1 MTKKKAAWIPVWA
14 AIIASILVAF
24 EYGKIPPSQPNMI
37 EVLGLS
43 YTMQGLLMTAFSIAA
58 VVMGLIGGHL
68 MDKFGAKKVLSVAL
82 AITVIGNILG
92 MFWYTDAGLLVTRVM
107 EGIGYGASMVSG
119 PVLISAWYEPAKR
132 GLAYGVFGANV
143 GVAILICLGTAN
155 PILAVSDWKGM
166 WVFGLIGAVLALLLA
181 LICVCMPVDE
191 DRKDLYL
198 DDGSVAEKDEKHSFL
213 WGYLAPLPILGAIM
227 FFLVGGG
234 TDAFNAF
241 TITYLNVELGNSYT
255 VANMCSTVASVGL
268 LVGAIVM
275 GFIFAKAK
283 DKGMVVII
291 NVVLA
296 AAFYFLWFNME
307 ASIPVTYAFA
317 FVGGCILGAAPTAFF
332 AMPPMTARS
341 KGTIGAASAVMVL
354 GQNLGTLTIPT
365 LIGAILD
372 SSGYHMAAIAMG
384 VLALVALVIAFIWR
398 AMYRKRYGKQLEKKV
413 YC

>member
-1 MTKKKAAWIPVWA
+1 MSKKKAAWIPAWA

-68 MDKFGAKKVLSVAL
+68 IDKFGAKKVLSIAL
-82 AITVIGNILG
+82 GITIIGNIAG
-92 MFWYTDAGLLVTRVM
+92 IFWYTDTGLLVTRVM
-107 EGIGYGASMVSG
+107 EGVGYGVSMVSG

-143 GVAILICLGTAN
+143 GVAILICLGAAN

-166 WVFGLIGAVLALLLA
+166 WIFGLIGAVLALLLA
-181 LICVCMPVDE
+181 IICVCMPSDE
-191 DRKDLYL
+191 ERKDLYL
-198 DDGSVAEKDEKHSFL
+198 DDGTIAEKEEKHSVL

-227 FFLVGGG
+227 FFLVGGS
-234 TDAFNAF
+234 TDAFNNF

-255 VANMCSTVASVGL
+255 VANMCSIVASVGL
-268 LVGAIVM
+268 LVGAIIM

-283 DKGMVVII
+283 DKGLVII
-291 NVVLA
+291 VNVILA
-296 AAFYFLWFNME
+296 IIFNFLWFNLE
-307 ASIPVTYAFA
+307 ASIPVTYALA
-317 FVGGCILGAAPTAFF
+317 FLGGCVLGAAPTAFF
-332 AMPPMTARS
+332 AIPAITARS

-365 LIGAILD
+365 VIGMILD
-372 SSGYHMAAIAMG
+372 ASGYHMAAVAMG
-384 VLALVALVIAFIWR
+384 CFAIIALIIAFVWR
-398 AMYRKRYGKQLEKKV
+398 SMYRKRYGK
-413 YC
+413 